1 MEQPVTAKRDDYLSL
16 FGVKDVEDWHSDG
29 DTAQLMPTIN
39 SLNML
44 KNKVTDEQS
53 VAFFLYFCTQKCLL
67 RLTQNSEMCLS

>member
-1 MEQPVTAKRDDYLSL
+1 MTAKRDDYLPL

-29 DTAQLMPTIN
+29 DTAQLIPTIN

-53 VAFFLYFCTQKCLL
+53 VAFSHFFLYFALK
-67 RLTQNSEMCLS
+67 SVYYD